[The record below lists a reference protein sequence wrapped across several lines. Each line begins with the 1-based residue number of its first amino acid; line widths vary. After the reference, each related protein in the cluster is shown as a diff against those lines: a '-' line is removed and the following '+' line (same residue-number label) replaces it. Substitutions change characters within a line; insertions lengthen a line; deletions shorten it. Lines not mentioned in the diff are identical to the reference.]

1 MKVISKKDNG
11 EIYAIKQSRTI
22 YVIMLIFLLVI
33 GIFSSVGLI
42 HNLNNKQ
49 IDSTYISEVNQKS
62 VVKISAEVDTILGR
76 GQATGSGVMIN
87 DKQVV
92 TNQHVVAG
100 VTGKTVDVAFPFDKD
115 TEIEGRIVCSDED
128 LDLAIIELDEV
139 PREAK
144 PVQLSANLP
153 SIGADVF
160 AIGYPMGIGYS
171 FTKGVVSSPEVES
184 KYSSFS
190 FIQFDAAV
198 SPGNSGGGLFND
210 KNQLIGIVSQ
220 KIVAQGA
227 ENIGM
232 AIPTSVLLDYFETE
246 DIEPAS
252 VAK

>member
-76 GQATGSGVMIN
+76 GQSTGSGVMIN

-100 VTGKTVDVAFPFDKD
+100 VVGKTVDVAFPFDKD

-144 PVQLSANLP
+144 PVQLSAKLP
-153 SIGADVF
+153 LNGADVF

>member
-11 EIYAIKQSRTI
+11 QIYAIKQSRTI

-62 VVKISAEVDTILGR
+62 VVMISAEVETIFGS
-76 GQATGSGVMIN
+76 GKATGSGVMIN

-92 TNQHVVAG
+92 TNHHVVAG
-100 VTGKTVDVAFPFDKD
+100 VTGKTVDVVFPFDTD

-144 PVQLSANLP
+144 SVQLSAKLP

-184 KYSSFS
+184 KYSSFN

-246 DIEPAS
+246 EIEPAS